1 MATRGDNA
9 PRIFILHENDAWTA
23 PLCAALEARGLPFE
37 TWFLHEGVLDV
48 SSPPPAGVFYNRM
61 SASSHTRGHRFGPE
75 YTAAILAWL
84 EQHGRRTINGSRAVQ
99 LEVSKVAQYASIA
112 PHGVR
117 TPRTSAAVGR
127 DAIIDAARSF
137 DGPFITKH
145 NRAGKGLGV
154 RLFRSVDALAAYVE
168 SPDFEAPI
176 DGITLIQ
183 AYIQAPEP
191 FITRVEMIGREL
203 CYAVRVDTSA
213 GFELCPADACQ
224 VEGAC
229 PAAPGQP
236 KFEIIDGFEHPN
248 VERYRRFMDA
258 EGVDVAGFEMI
269 VDACGRDY
277 TYDVNTNTNYNP
289 DAERAAGRSGMG
301 VLADYLGRELAAIRS
316 GTR

>member
-1 MATRGDNA
+1 MTERSAA
-9 PRIFILHENDAWTA
+9 PRIFILHENDDWTA

-37 TWFLHEGVLDV
+37 TWFLHEGVLDL

-75 YTAAILAWL
+75 YTAAVLAWL

-99 LEVSKVAQYASIA
+99 LEVSKVAQYAALA

-117 TPRTSAAVGR
+117 TPRTVAAVGR
-127 DAIIDAARSF
+127 HAIVEAARRF
-137 DGPFITKH
+137 DRPFITKH

-154 RLFRSVDALAAYVE
+154 RLFRSLDALSSYVNG
-168 SPDFEAPI
+168 PDFEAPI

-183 AYIQAPEP
+183 DYIEAPEP
-191 FITRVEMIGREL
+191 VITRVEMIGRDFY
-203 CYAVRVDTSA
+203 YAVRVDTSQ
-213 GFELCPADACQ
+213 GFELCPADVCQ

-229 PAAPGQP
+229 PVTPGRP
-236 KFEIIDGFEHPN
+236 KFEIIEGFVHDN
-248 VERYRRFMDA
+248 VERYRRFMHA
-258 EGVDVAGFEMI
+258 EGVHVAGFEMI
-269 VDACGRDY
+269 VDAAGRDY

-301 VLADYLGRELAAIRS
+301 ALADYLGRELTAAR
-316 GTR
+316 GDVAA